1 MGGEGETGY
10 QRWVERWLCF
20 DVFLIA
26 YFTAPESR
34 PRTPAHPQPS
44 PLSCKRIALS
54 ARVESGAICCD
65 VDAGRVPLYPFAHSA
80 QSSAPSHQPPAP
92 GPSPQRRRDPKW
104 TRTWLVCQ
112 LQRQRQTNPSRNT
125 KAETKA
131 ACSKTRQI
139 LTHMQL
145 EVERRS
151 RSLCLWPYSLTSV
164 RQLCLGKL

>member
-1 MGGEGETGY
+1 M
-10 QRWVERWLCF
+10 
-20 DVFLIA
+20 
-26 YFTAPESR
+26 PESR
-34 PRTPAHPQPS
+34 PLTPAHPQPS

-80 QSSAPSHQPPAP
+80 QSSASSHQPPAP